1 MKKSIKKQII
11 TRILNEPIKASN
23 LLDHLSSVLYADRE
37 FYESLSNTQL
47 KKEFETTLSYF
58 MGKNFE
64 FVNIDSITKIAKDIK
79 KVLIKR
85 INVIS
90 HQKNKKKF
98 YELTVLLFAL
108 DYACHC
114 NALEKEKSTLIN
126 NDKVQLCYDL
136 AMLIDHCRRENEE
149 EEIEEK
155 EKWFNERLKKIK
167 FN

>member
-1 MKKSIKKQII
+1 MKKSIKKRII

-23 LLDHLSSVLYADRE
+23 LLNHLSSVLYDDRE

-47 KKEFETTLSYF
+47 KKEFEKALSYF
-58 MGKNFE
+58 IGKNFKI
-64 FVNIDSITKIAKDIK
+64 VNIDSITKIAKDIE

-90 HQKNKKKF
+90 HQKNKKSF

-108 DYACHC
+108 DSVSYC
-114 NALEKEKSTLIN
+114 NPLEEKKSTLIN

-136 AMLIDHCRRENEE
+136 AIMIDASQIENEE
-149 EEIEEK
+149 K
-155 EKWFNERLKKIK
+155 ENWFDKRLKKIK

>member
-1 MKKSIKKQII
+1 MY
-11 TRILNEPIKASN
+11 
-23 LLDHLSSVLYADRE
+23 DDRE

-47 KKEFETTLSYF
+47 KKEFEKALSYF
-58 MGKNFE
+58 IGKNFGI
-64 FVNIDSITKIAKDIK
+64 VNIDSITKIAKDIE

-90 HQKNKKKF
+90 HQKNKKSF

-108 DYACHC
+108 DSVSYC
-114 NALEKEKSTLIN
+114 NPLEEKKSTLIN

-136 AMLIDHCRRENEE
+136 AIMIDASQIEN
-149 EEIEEK
+149 EEK
-155 EKWFNERLKKIK
+155 EKWFDKRLKKIK

>member
-1 MKKSIKKQII
+1 MKKSIKKRII

-23 LLDHLSSVLYADRE
+23 ILNHLSSVLYDDRE

-47 KKEFETTLSYF
+47 KKKFEKALSYF
-58 MGKNFE
+58 IGKNFE
-64 FVNIDSITKIAKDIK
+64 IVNIDSITKIAKDIE

-90 HQKNKKKF
+90 HQKNKKSF

-108 DYACHC
+108 DSVSYC
-114 NALEKEKSTLIN
+114 NPLEEKKSTLIN

-136 AMLIDHCRRENEE
+136 AIMIDASQIEN
-149 EEIEEK
+149 EEK
-155 EKWFNERLKKIK
+155 EKWFEKRLKKIK

>member
-58 MGKNFE
+58 IGKNFE
-64 FVNIDSITKIAKDIK
+64 FVNIDSITKIPKDIE

-90 HQKNKKKF
+90 HQKNKKSF

-108 DYACHC
+108 DSVSYC
-114 NALEKEKSTLIN
+114 NPLEEKKSTLIN

-136 AMLIDHCRRENEE
+136 AIMIDASQIEN
-149 EEIEEK
+149 EEK
-155 EKWFNERLKKIK
+155 EKWFDKRLKKIK

>member
-58 MGKNFE
+58 IGKNFE
-64 FVNIDSITKIAKDIK
+64 FVNIDSITKIMKDIQ
-79 KVLIKR
+79 KVLIQR
-85 INVIS
+85 INDIS
-90 HQKNKKKF
+90 HKKNKKNF
-98 YELTVLLFAL
+98 QELTVLLFAL
-108 DYACHC
+108 DCACNCH
-114 NALEKEKSTLIN
+114 ALEQPTLIN

-136 AMLIDHCRRENEE
+136 AMLIDQCAEE
-149 EEIEEK
+149 EEIEDS
-155 EKWFNERLKKIK
+155 FNEKLKKLK
-167 FN
+167 FY

>member
-47 KKEFETTLSYF
+47 KKEFEKALSYF
-58 MGKNFE
+58 IGKNFE
-64 FVNIDSITKIAKDIK
+64 IVNIDSITKIAKDIE

-90 HQKNKKKF
+90 HQKNKKSF

-108 DYACHC
+108 DSVSYC
-114 NALEKEKSTLIN
+114 NPLEEKKSTLIN

-136 AMLIDHCRRENEE
+136 AIMIDASQIEN
-149 EEIEEK
+149 EEK
-155 EKWFNERLKKIK
+155 EKWFDKRLKKIK